1 MRVRLTGLGLLAVAG
16 LLIATVVHRQARSND
31 ASLDTA
37 LGWGSART
45 GVEPLLLADA
55 SDSFGASRKM
65 LGSTSYTG
73 TNASGDASARP
84 DNSSQQP
91 NSTSNGNSNDKS
103 SSQPNPTSPN
113 GNSKQPAN
121 GDNSQAIFPSATFN
135 SQSGNAQPGGSSRS
149 RTAGDAGD
157 ATSSNSGLKAL
168 QQRLSSVR
176 KMPSGPTA
184 AGETRSPLVENPGV
198 PVAPSAIMAANP
210 RSQSVGPQTGSGLPK
225 MPEVRAI
232 EPVVE
237 TPTVAAAPDP
247 FAARSNETESPST
260 TIPGGPVVGGPLN
273 MARRPAIGSA
283 NAAATVTSAGDGGK
297 TDVISP
303 RATIAPPA
311 DPVLF
316 ARQSPLMGVETTG
329 PKSITVGKEAAYS
342 VAITNA
348 GDVAAQDVVVS
359 IKIPEW
365 CDVVSAKPTSGTADA
380 AGEQRTEP
388 LAWRLPRL
396 EARSKEQL
404 VVRLVPR
411 ASRPFDLAVQW
422 SCSPAVSQA
431 MVEVKE
437 AKLTMTLDGPSEV
450 LYGQTK
456 VYRLTL
462 SNPGTGDAENVVLF
476 LAPVDGGPGAPT
488 RHDVGLVRA
497 GESKSVEVELTAR
510 QAGSLAVKAV
520 AVAEGNLRADVA
532 EEILVRRAALK
543 TAANGPELKFAGTPT
558 SFTISVANPGNAPA
572 ENIAVAAILP
582 PGAKFLSS
590 NGGQFVESEHK
601 VTWTLSNLRP
611 NAEQEVE
618 FQCTLTAPGANRV
631 QVLATAAGD
640 LNDSAAVTTNVEAL
654 ADLKLEVTD
663 PPGPL
668 AVGDE
673 MVYEVHIRNRGTK
686 AAENV
691 DVATFFS
698 NGIEPVSAQGG
709 QHDISPGQVVFR
721 PIASIPPGTE
731 AVLKVKARADLPGN
745 HVFRA
750 EVNCASV
757 GAKLASEETTLF
769 YGDGRQATRTATR
782 PAVLAPGQGG
792 GNTAPPINR

>member
-1 MRVRLTGLGLLAVAG
+1 MAKA
-16 LLIATVVHRQARSND
+16 ND
-31 ASLDTA
+31 
-37 LGWGSART
+37 
-45 GVEPLLLADA
+45 
-55 SDSFGASRKM
+55 M
-65 LGSTSYTG
+65 
-73 TNASGDASARP
+73 
-84 DNSSQQP
+84 
-91 NSTSNGNSNDKS
+91 
-103 SSQPNPTSPN
+103 
-113 GNSKQPAN
+113 
-121 GDNSQAIFPSATFN
+121 
-135 SQSGNAQPGGSSRS
+135 
-149 RTAGDAGD
+149 
-157 ATSSNSGLKAL
+157 
-168 QQRLSSVR
+168 
-176 KMPSGPTA
+176 
-184 AGETRSPLVENPGV
+184 
-198 PVAPSAIMAANP
+198 
-210 RSQSVGPQTGSGLPK
+210 
-225 MPEVRAI
+225 
-232 EPVVE
+232 
-237 TPTVAAAPDP
+237 
-247 FAARSNETESPST
+247 ESPSA
-260 TIPGGPVVGGPLN
+260 TIPGGPVVGGPLTT
-273 MARRPAIGSA
+273 ARRVSIGAPTPLQQLRPRLRLAEPNVFSPKAI
-283 NAAATVTSAGDGGK
+283 
-297 TDVISP
+297 
-303 RATIAPPA
+303 IAPPA

-342 VAITNA
+342 VAISNA

-365 CDVVSAKPTSGTADA
+365 CDVISAKPTSGTADA
-380 AGEQRTEP
+380 VAEQRTEP

-396 EARSKEQL
+396 EPRSKEQL

-422 SCSPAVSQA
+422 SCSPAASQA

-437 AKLTMTLDGPSEV
+437 AKLTMALDGPSEV

-543 TAANGPELKFAGTPT
+543 TVANGPELKFAGTPA
-558 SFTISVANPGNAPA
+558 SFSISVTNPGNAPA

-590 NGGQFVESEHK
+590 GGGQFVESEHK
-601 VTWTLSNLRP
+601 VTWTLPNLRP
-611 NAEQEVE
+611 NAEQQVE
-618 FQCTLTAPGANRV
+618 FQCTLSAPGANRV

-640 LNDSAAVTTNVEAL
+640 LSDSVAVNTNVEAL

-673 MVYEVHIRNRGTK
+673 MTYEIHIRNRGTK

-698 NGIEPVSAQGG
+698 NGVEPVSAQGN

-721 PIASIPPGTE
+721 PIASIPAGTE
-731 AVLKVKARADLPGN
+731 MVLKVKARADQPGN

-750 EVNCASV
+750 EVNCVAV

-769 YGDGRQATRTATR
+769 YGDGRTATR
-782 PAVLAPGQGG
+782 AAARPATLTPAQTGG
-792 GNTAPPINR
+792 SASPPINR